1 MWARR
6 SLLCSE
12 THTGTWSSPRM
23 SVPPIISGTT
33 RGSFLCSVCWVCFLC
48 KSGTRVQLCPHH
60 RHPPGRSWNLLPTLQ
75 PPEPA
80 SAPPAFSHPGLADPP
95 LLSRAGASIL
105 PRAAPPGPTLQKD
118 KEHSQP
124 TLHSPKTVH
133 PFRSQGAPL
142 PVPHKELQQFLVTL
156 PVCGAPR
163 VAGVGKPGREGR
175 DRASWFSGGRSV

>member
-95 LLSRAGASIL
+95 LLSRAARITPRSVACGLGTRRDTQSVSAPPERTGCLPPLCTLAGLASFLL
-105 PRAAPPGPTLQKD
+105 PR
-118 KEHSQP
+118 
-124 TLHSPKTVH
+124 
-133 PFRSQGAPL
+133 
-142 PVPHKELQQFLVTL
+142 
-156 PVCGAPR
+156 
-163 VAGVGKPGREGR
+163 VGCPEEEE
-175 DRASWFSGGRSV
+175 DLTAS